1 MGVDVFLISFLCRD
15 TILLL
20 LHLKLS
26 ALYVQWNAEYRYLYQ
41 HTSALA
47 LCVSSGILETCTRY
61 IHIRPSSS
69 NSSLYSVKNRT

>member
-1 MGVDVFLISFLCRD
+1 MYNGTQNIGL
-15 TILLL
+15 
-20 LHLKLS
+20 
-26 ALYVQWNAEYRYLYQ
+26 LYQ

-69 NSSLYSVKNRT
+69 NSSLYSVKKSNITIDTNTFMY